1 MIKIFRMND
10 CDYVAAEDFES
21 AVQWYLKFTG
31 LTRAE
36 ALDGTEG
43 VVSSESMGKLKYFID
58 DDVELRAHGAAPGKV
73 SRLEISFAE
82 ELQHLI
88 SVGQEFPCLFAS
100 TEY

>member
-1 MIKIFRMND
+1 MIKIFCMNES
-10 CDYVAAEDFES
+10 DYVAAEDFES
-21 AVQWYLKFTG
+21 AVQWYMQETG
-31 LTRAE
+31 LTREDAT
-36 ALDGTEG
+36 DGATD
-43 VVSSESMGKLKYFID
+43 VVSSKAMGKLKYFID
-58 DDVELRAHGAAPGKV
+58 DDVELRAHGVGPEKV